1 MFLCLFLF
9 FIYLFLKKLQ
19 DFGNR
24 SRSSS
29 LRKIGDDQFSPGL
42 FDLHSFDTDLLPE
55 LKPLN
60 QAAAANRGE
69 NNNLSKSM
77 SLDKERLNNNN
88 NVAKIK
94 VVVC

>member
-1 MFLCLFLF
+1 MDGVW
-9 FIYLFLKKLQ
+9 KLQ
-19 DFGNR
+19 DFGHR

-60 QAAAANRGE
+60 QAAAASRGE

-77 SLDKERLNNNN
+77 SLDKERLNSNN